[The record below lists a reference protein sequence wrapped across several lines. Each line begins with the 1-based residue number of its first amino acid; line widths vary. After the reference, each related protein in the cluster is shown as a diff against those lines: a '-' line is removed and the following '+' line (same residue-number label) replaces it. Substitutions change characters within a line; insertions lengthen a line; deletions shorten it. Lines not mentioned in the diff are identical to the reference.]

1 MENPRRRTL
10 RRKPIMARLARSA
23 PGVVVFGV
31 LLVSS
36 VGGVALKVAETLSLR
51 PAEVFEER
59 RRA

>member
-36 VGGVALKVAETLSLR
+36 VGGVALKVAETLSVR
-51 PAEVFEER
+51 PAEVFE
-59 RRA
+59 